1 MVKTLK
7 AISTAVETLTTDG
20 HLPEPGTVVV
30 SPGGA
35 TIMPELPGAP
45 ISGLLVWALHLD
57 GGVEYTAEILFRR
70 APEAVTAV
78 TARGKLD
85 GIEVDI
91 VATTYKPMLK
101 LLEYAD
107 LTKVVVT
114 EMELRE
120 LASGEEVLGRL
131 T

>member
-1 MVKTLK
+1 MKTLK
-7 AISTAVETLTTDG
+7 AVSAAIETLTTDG

-57 GGVEYTAEILFRR
+57 GGVEYTAETLFRR

-78 TARGKLD
+78 KARGKID
-85 GIEVDI
+85 GIDIDI
-91 VATTYKPMLK
+91 VATTYRPMMK
-101 LLEYAD
+101 LRDYAD
-107 LTKVVVT
+107 LTKVSVT

-120 LASGEEVLGRL
+120 LASDEEVLGRL